1 MGLDGVR
8 GIAAGKKAVYA
19 LVGEKDDSGSYQILR
34 WVQGIQWELIKGQ
47 KASKIA
53 VGKDDKLHIVTKLG
67 RIYWP
72 NCTNETFSQTETLL
86 TTPMNLT
93 FMD

>member
-34 WVQGIQWELIKGQ
+34 WVQGI
-47 KASKIA
+47 
-53 VGKDDKLHIVTKLG
+53 
-67 RIYWP
+67 
-72 NCTNETFSQTETLL
+72 
-86 TTPMNLT
+86 
-93 FMD
+93 